1 LKTSAIVRLEFEF
14 NLTGDKKKDM
24 VTSNQTRALGLFSN
38 REDAEQALTELKSS
52 GFPMDKVSVVA
63 RDAGE
68 SVGDTETIAQVG
80 DKNLDTGAGVVA
92 DTLTNSALATVL
104 VGLGSLAIPGIGPI
118 IAAGTLGASLV
129 AGVASTGVAAAA
141 FGGVVKALT
150 DLGIPEETAR
160 TYTDRLQAGDYLVV
174 VDGSEDD
181 ISRAQGIFSS
191 RGIQNWGVF

>member
-1 LKTSAIVRLEFEF
+1 M
-14 NLTGDKKKDM
+14 TGDKKKDM

-63 RDAGE
+63 REAGE
-68 SVGDTETIAQVG
+68 SVGDTQTSTQVG
-80 DKNLDTGAGVVA
+80 DKNLDTGSAVVGE
-92 DTLTNSALATVL
+92 TLTNSALASFL
-104 VGLGSLAIPGIGPI
+104 VGLGSLAIPGIGPM
-118 IAAGTLGASLV
+118 IAAGTFGASLV
-129 AGVASTGVAAAA
+129 ATVASTGVAAAN

-160 TYTDRLQAGDYLVV
+160 IYTDRLRAGDYLVV
-174 VDGSEDD
+174 VDGAEDD

>member
-1 LKTSAIVRLEFEF
+1 LKTSAIIRLEFEF
-14 NLTGDKKKDM
+14 KLTGDKKKDM

-38 REDAEQALTELKSS
+38 REEAEQALTELKSS

-68 SVGDTETIAQVG
+68 SVGDTQTIAQVG

-104 VGLGSLAIPGIGPI
+104 VGLGSLAIPGIGPM

-160 TYTDRLQAGDYLVV
+160 IYTDRLRAGDYLVV
-174 VDGSEDD
+174 VDGAEDD

>member
-1 LKTSAIVRLEFEF
+1 MKTSAIIRLELEF
-14 NLTGDKKKDM
+14 NQTGDKKKHM

-68 SVGDTETIAQVG
+68 AVGETETIAQVG
-80 DKNLDTGAGVVA
+80 DKNLDTGAGVVGE
-92 DTLTNSALATVL
+92 TLTNASLATVL

-160 TYTDRLQAGDYLVV
+160 IYTDRLRAGDYLVV
-174 VDGSEDD
+174 VDGTEDD

-191 RGIQNWGVF
+191 RGIQNWGIF

>member
-1 LKTSAIVRLEFEF
+1 MKTSAIIRLEFEF
-14 NLTGDKKKDM
+14 NFTGDKKKDM

-63 RDAGE
+63 REAGE
-68 SVGDTETIAQVG
+68 SVGETETIAQVG

-92 DTLTNSALATVL
+92 DTLTNSALTTVL

-129 AGVASTGVAAAA
+129 ASVASTGVAAVA

-160 TYTDRLQAGDYLVV
+160 TYTDRLRAGDYLVV

-181 ISRAQGIFSS
+181 ISRAQGIFSG
-191 RGIQNWGVF
+191 RGIQNWGIF

>member
-1 LKTSAIVRLEFEF
+1 M
-14 NLTGDKKKDM
+14 TGDKKKDM

-68 SVGDTETIAQVG
+68 SVGDTQTIAQVG

-92 DTLTNSALATVL
+92 DTLTNGALATVL
-104 VGLGSLAIPGIGPI
+104 VGLGSLAIPGIGPM

-160 TYTDRLQAGDYLVV
+160 IYTDRLQAGDYLVV
-174 VDGSEDD
+174 VDAAEDD

-191 RGIQNWGVF
+191 RGIQNWSVF

>member
-1 LKTSAIVRLEFEF
+1 
-14 NLTGDKKKDM
+14 LTGDKKKDM
-24 VTSNQTRALGLFSN
+24 VTSNQTRALGLFSKC
-38 REDAEQALTELKSS
+38 EDAEQALTELKSS

-63 RDAGE
+63 REAGE
-68 SVGDTETIAQVG
+68 SVGDTQTIAQVG

-129 AGVASTGVAAAA
+129 ASVASTGVSAAA

-160 TYTDRLQAGDYLVV
+160 TYTDRLHAGDYLVV
-174 VDGSEDD
+174 VDGTEDD
-181 ISRAQGIFSS
+181 ISRAQGIFSG
-191 RGIQNWGVF
+191 RGIQNWSVF

>member
-1 LKTSAIVRLEFEF
+1 MKTSAIIRLEFEF
-14 NLTGDKKKDM
+14 NFTGDKKKDM

-68 SVGDTETIAQVG
+68 SVGETQTSAQVG
-80 DKNLDTGAGVVA
+80 DKNLDTGAGVVGE
-92 DTLTNSALATVL
+92 TLTNSALATAL
-104 VGLGSLAIPGIGPI
+104 VGLGSLAIPGIGPM
-118 IAAGTLGASLV
+118 IAAGTLGAALV

-160 TYTDRLQAGDYLVV
+160 IYTDRLRAGDYLVV
-174 VDGSEDD
+174 VDGTEDD
-181 ISRAQGIFSS
+181 ISRAQGIFSG